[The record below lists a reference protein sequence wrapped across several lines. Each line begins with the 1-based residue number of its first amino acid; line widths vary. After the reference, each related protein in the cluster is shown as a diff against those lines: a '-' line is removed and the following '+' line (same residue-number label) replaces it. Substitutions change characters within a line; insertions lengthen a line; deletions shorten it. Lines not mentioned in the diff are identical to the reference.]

1 MKKYYT
7 LLLMLLWACMARAAD
22 VGFGGLLLRS
32 AGFTGSGPTYQS
44 PDSTYIGYDSATF
57 KPLLLLT
64 GRISVDPT
72 QYPYVQAG
80 LGTGYRIYGRT
91 VNGTY
96 LLLDSGA
103 VSNTWTNLNI
113 GGLLDSVNGMTLSS
127 YAVASV
133 TVAGVPLRPA
143 KLWFTAAPPQ
153 SGPNNSVL
161 ALQGKLLLP
170 VDNGTSFTT
179 PINQLLLTDTGQ
191 YLRSFTSTAVSG
203 GVFRLNGMMLRP
215 LAGMVLRYDSSAQQF
230 SLYGNMRGYISDDS
244 LPVPDSLNLT
254 MGDTLSPGMVISG
267 GTFSRVYARVTDNF
281 KLKALTLRADTL
293 ALHYNPGAGRYETYG
308 QARFLVGSDT
318 IPARLG
324 DSITPGLVIT
334 GGTLTS
340 LSSSITRV
348 FSLKK
353 LRLAPDT
360 FTFGYVPA
368 QRRYTMYGR
377 HTLIV
382 GSDSMP
388 ALLGSVQQPGLQI
401 TNGDLTYFSASLVK
415 NMRIRNLR
423 IDPDT
428 LTFVYQPQLQQ
439 FSMYGGLTLLYGSDS
454 LAAVLGNAAQPG
466 YVTSNDTVRL
476 FEATITGNIRI
487 RKLAIDPDTLT
498 FSYRQSTDS
507 YQGYG
512 RLNVLV
518 GADTIHTTLGTAAS
532 PGMMVQGDSLVYF
545 RAGIV
550 RSFTIDSTRIIPD
563 TLTFVYRA
571 DSDAYN
577 AYGNIH
583 MVVRKD
589 TLGLQLGTATQPGL
603 VITNGDLSYV
613 GATLTGNFA
622 FDKLNLYSD
631 SLQVAYNRSA
641 DQFEAYGGVA
651 VLVKNDTL
659 DALLGNAQSPG
670 LQINNGSLSTLTLGV
685 NTAFSIKGLHVVPDS
700 LTLNYRG
707 DSSQYD
713 FYGSMQVRIKQ
724 DTVNAWLGNAAN
736 PGALIQ
742 NGDLV
747 KLASAI
753 TGSVGID
760 SSRLVTKDTLTMVY
774 RGDSGTFALYGNVA
788 LEMKQDTLAALLGT
802 AANPGLWIANSE
814 ISSLNLGINGPFK
827 LRGLRFITDT
837 LQVNYVRD
845 SSLFTAYGRVAI
857 LAKNDTIRTLWGNAT
872 QPGLVLNNGSLQA
885 LNASVSGKFMIDS
898 TTFRADSLA
907 FLYNRTNDQYGM
919 YGGFTVWHDQDSL
932 SARLGTQS
940 QPGLLFA
947 NGSIQQF
954 NAGITGK
961 FTILSLNM
969 LPKGLT
975 FTYNRDS
982 ATFGLYGNLAAFVQR
997 DTLRHDSL
1005 YLWLGNASTPGVLIK
1020 NGHLS
1025 QLNAAITDSFNL
1037 KGAAIKPIN
1046 LGLSLN
1052 LSQSLYSFFGTLQV
1066 IVVKDSLHRDSFQV
1080 AMGTQQA
1087 PGMVIGGGKVIGVNA
1102 SVTANFKLRGL
1113 DIAPK
1118 NLTFTYDTA
1127 SAEFTMYGDL
1137 TLSYGGEYM
1146 YTRLGAPNPN
1156 GTTWTPGL
1164 VINTNGGGFRSLFFT
1179 TTDTFRIKK
1188 LLIAPQ
1194 NLSIVYDRD
1203 SDYFELY
1210 GGGTLKLNS
1219 DSITLNMGTAAA
1231 PGLVIDSGQVEQI
1244 NLGVTANFKIGGFEM
1259 KPVGLTFDYN
1269 RGQDQWE
1276 MYGDLTFVLSKDTIT
1291 ALMGNAAAPGMVV
1304 QNGTLQQ
1311 LNIAVNSDIKL
1322 GNLSVKT
1329 DSLGV
1334 KYMRN
1339 TLPSGAVTQTYY
1351 LHGGVSFS
1359 ELWNASAVLSTP
1371 QNPYGLEISI
1381 DSLGNK
1387 EVEVDGLVV
1396 ELDQAQIG
1404 GITIKQLIASINK
1417 VAPGDYDI
1425 DASCTVVFPA
1435 GFQVSGELAFEDNN
1449 GTFELDYIS
1458 VDYQALGDNQGIEL
1472 GGGVA
1477 ITELG
1482 GSLAYNR
1489 VTPPCTTSY
1498 VTYDSAF
1505 FVNNIRFVTVV
1516 NKPVT
1521 TCPPEQDNFV
1531 VTAKVALDVGGQLN
1545 LLGTEVQMVRS
1556 VGNVTITNNYLDI
1569 NDTVVMGAYN
1579 PGNGWRGLV
1588 TAGFADVNINWSTGV
1603 YSVNGNLNYPPAVPL
1618 VNINAG
1624 MLYKSTGLIDAELQ
1638 LGLILPPWVPII
1650 GGDQY
1655 ASVNGLMR
1663 YAKYDPY
1670 NSYAGGWVTYPHPS
1684 VCWAD
1689 WWPHPPYPCF
1699 YTAEAGAAYNFG
1711 SGNVNLLGSGDV
1723 SNMQNQLTNDGF
1735 NKTATAYQHVIAATK
1750 FELDGNSSSAIVKI
1764 IPSQK
1769 LDLYTRLQDSVIER
1783 VQVAIVGPLGTQSN
1797 LSFYYRKDN
1806 QSQPDITDNLIA
1818 LDSIYTDSVAYLTT
1832 LISANGNTEGE
1843 TLPPGEYTVI
1853 LTLDSNMVQDG
1864 FGIQAQASQFY
1875 PKPQTQIQVKNTSN
1889 TIAAGGTLD
1898 MEMINTLNVTGDTLK
1913 PRLFVYYDDDST
1925 GYDGH
1930 LFASYAVNPNENTL
1944 VSLAPYAD
1952 SVVVR
1957 YDTVVVNGQKRI
1969 QKTRK
1974 ALFAPDR
1981 TIYVYTKLEDGVNIP
1996 VKSAYTGAYR
2006 FVSQP
2011 SPKVLVTGGR
2021 PYQLNTPGDSLHLNV
2036 QFNFG
2041 QRKASDFWVTLY
2053 YDLDSLGNT
2062 GMPVPGVKQLR
2073 ADLFNA
2079 SGYWFTP
2086 DLRKVKGIERVFF
2099 YAVVTDSTTG
2109 HLYKSYNSYPYLFGN
2124 NVQVKCVYADSK
2136 RTPAKGI
2143 SVGIDAN
2150 GNQRIDHHEYTH
2162 KSNKHGVVMLN
2173 VSSGSQVELVA
2184 ALPTALKGYTP
2195 AAALAVKQ
2203 SIDVAST
2210 NQVTMVV
2217 NYPGIQ
2223 GRVTDTLNRGV
2234 NGVRVYADLN
2244 NNGQYD
2250 AGQESAVLTDAQGR
2264 YVLMNVFGA
2273 QVNIRTVL
2281 TGTPYGQGLASAQ
2294 PLHFDDRQFHEI
2306 NFTLK

>member
-1 MKKYYT
+1 MRKYY
-7 LLLMLLWACMARAAD
+7 LLLMMLLCAWMAHAAD

-44 PDSTYIGYDSATF
+44 PDSTYIGYDTASF
-57 KPLLLLT
+57 KPLLLIT
-64 GRISVDPT
+64 GRISVTPQ
-72 QYPYVQAG
+72 QYPYIQVG

-91 VNGTY
+91 ANGNY

-103 VSNTWTNLNI
+103 VSNVWTNLNI
-113 GGLLDSVNGMTLSS
+113 GNLLDSTTGFTLST

-133 TVAGVPLRPA
+133 QVAGVPFRAEKIWFAAKPPA
-143 KLWFTAAPPQ
+143 
-153 SGPNNSVL
+153 SGTNNSVL
-161 ALQGKLLLP
+161 ALRGKLLLP
-170 VDNGTSFTT
+170 VDNGTTLT
-179 PINQLLLTDTGQ
+179 VPVNALLLTDTGQ
-191 YLRSFTSTAVSG
+191 YLNSFSSTAISG
-203 GVFRLNGMMLRP
+203 NTFRLNGLMLRP
-215 LAGMVLRYDSSAQQF
+215 LAGMVFQYDSAAQQC

-254 MGDTLSPGMVISG
+254 FGDTLSPGLVIAG
-267 GTFSRVYARVTDNF
+267 GNFNRIAARVTDNF
-281 KLKALTLRADTL
+281 KLKALTLRADSL
-293 ALHYNPGAGRYETYG
+293 NLQYHASANRYETYG
-308 QARFLVGSDT
+308 QVRYLVGRDT
-318 IPARLG
+318 IPAWMG
-324 DSITPGLVIT
+324 DSLRPGMLVT

-340 LSSSITRV
+340 LSSAITRA
-348 FSLKK
+348 FNLKQ
-353 LRLAPDT
+353 LRIAPDT
-360 FTFGYVPA
+360 FTFGYAPA
-368 QRRYTMYGR
+368 QRQYTMYGR

-382 GSDSMP
+382 GTDSMP
-388 ALLGSVQQPGLQI
+388 ALLGSAQQPGVQI

-415 NMRIRNLR
+415 NMSIRKLR

-428 LTFVYQPQLQQ
+428 LTFVYQPQLSQ

-454 LAAVLGNAAQPG
+454 LAAVLGNASQPG

-476 FEATITGNIRI
+476 FQATITGNIRI

-498 FSYRQSTDS
+498 FSYQQSSDS
-507 YQGYG
+507 YLSYG

-518 GADTIHTTLGTAAS
+518 GADTLHATLGTVNA
-532 PGMMVQGDSLVYF
+532 PGMKVQGDSLVYF
-545 RAGIV
+545 SAGIV
-550 RSFTIDSTRIIPD
+550 RAFSIDSTRIIPD
-563 TLTFVYRA
+563 TLTLTYSA
-571 DSDAYN
+571 DSDTYSAF
-577 AYGNIH
+577 GNLH

-589 TLGLQLGTATQPGL
+589 TLGLQLGTASQPGL
-603 VITNGDLSYV
+603 VIADGDFSSF
-613 GATLTGNFA
+613 GGTLTGNFA

-631 SLQVAYNRSA
+631 SLYVAYNRSA
-641 DQFEAYGGVA
+641 DQFEAYGGLA

-659 DALLGNAQSPG
+659 DALLGAASQPG
-670 LQINNGSLSTLTLGV
+670 LQINNGSLSVLTLGV

-707 DSSQYD
+707 DSGLYD
-713 FYGSMQVRIKQ
+713 FYGRMQVRIKQ
-724 DTVNAWLGNAAN
+724 DTLNAFMGTAAL

-742 NGDLV
+742 NGDLIQ
-747 KLASAI
+747 LSAAI
-753 TGSVGID
+753 TGSMSID
-760 SSRLVTKDTLTMVY
+760 SSRLVTKDTLTLMY
-774 RGDSGTFALYGNVA
+774 RGDSGTFALYGNMA
-788 LEMKQDTLAALLGT
+788 LEMKQDTISALLGT

-814 ISSLNLGINGPFK
+814 ISRLNFGVNGPFK

-837 LQVNYVRD
+837 LQVQYVRD
-845 SSLFTAYGRVAI
+845 SSLFTAFGRVAI
-857 LAKNDTIRTLWGNAT
+857 LAKSDTIRTLWGSAAR
-872 QPGLVLNNGSLQA
+872 PGLVLNDGSLQA
-885 LNASVSGKFMIDS
+885 LNASVNGSFRIDS
-898 TTFRADSLA
+898 TTFRADSLS
-907 FLYNRTNDQYGM
+907 FLYNRAADQFGM
-919 YGGFTVWHDQDSL
+919 YGGFTVWHDKDSL
-932 SARLGTQS
+932 AARLGNQA

-954 NAGITGK
+954 NAAVTGR
-961 FTILSLNM
+961 FSIRSLNM
-969 LPKGLT
+969 LPQGLT
-975 FTYNRDS
+975 FAYNRDS

-1005 YLWLGNASTPGVLIK
+1005 FLWLGNVTTPGVLIK
-1020 NGHLS
+1020 NGRLS

-1052 LSQSLYSFFGTLQV
+1052 LSQNLYSFFGALQV
-1066 IVVKDSLHRDSFQV
+1066 IVVKDSLRRDSFEV
-1080 AMGTQQA
+1080 SMGTQQA

-1127 SAEFTMYGDL
+1127 SAEFTMFGDL
-1137 TLSYGGEYM
+1137 TMSYGGEYM

-1156 GTTWTPGL
+1156 STTWTPGL
-1164 VINTNGGGFRSLFFT
+1164 VINTNGGGFRELFFT
-1179 TTDTFRIKK
+1179 TTDTFRLKK

-1194 NLSIVYDRD
+1194 NLTIVYDRD

-1210 GGGTLKLNS
+1210 GGANLKLNS

-1269 RGQDQWE
+1269 RAQDQWE
-1276 MYGDLTFVLSKDTIT
+1276 MYGDLTFVLAKDTIT
-1291 ALMGNAAAPGMVV
+1291 ALMGTAQAPGLLV
-1304 QNGTLQQ
+1304 QNGVLQQ
-1311 LNIAVNSDIKL
+1311 LNMAVNADIKI
-1322 GNLSVKT
+1322 GNLAVKT

-1334 KYMRN
+1334 KYVRN
-1339 TLPSGAVTQTYY
+1339 NLPSGGFTQTYY

-1359 ELWNASAVLSTP
+1359 EMWNASAVLSTP
-1371 QNPYGLEISI
+1371 QNPYGLQISI
-1381 DSLGNK
+1381 DTAGNK

-1404 GITIKQLIASINK
+1404 GITIKQLKATINK
-1417 VAPGDYDI
+1417 IAPGDYDV
-1425 DASCTVVFPA
+1425 DALCTVVFPA

-1458 VDYQALGDNQGIEL
+1458 VDYQAFGDNQGIEL
-1472 GGGVA
+1472 GAGVA

-1489 VTPPCTTSY
+1489 VVPPCTTSN
-1498 VTYDSAF
+1498 VTYDSAY
-1505 FVNNIRFVTVV
+1505 FVNNVRQVRIV
-1516 NKPVT
+1516 NKTVT
-1521 TCPPEQDNFV
+1521 TCPPEQDNFQV
-1531 VTAKVALDVGGQLN
+1531 NAKVALDVGGQLN

-1603 YSVNGNLNYPPAVPL
+1603 YSINGNLNYPPSVPL
-1618 VNINAG
+1618 VNIRTG

-1711 SGNVNLLGSGDV
+1711 TGNVNLLGSGDV

-1735 NKTATAYQHVIAATK
+1735 NKTATAYQHVVASTK
-1750 FELDGNSSSAIVKI
+1750 FELDGHSSSAIVKI

-1769 LDLYTRLQDSVIER
+1769 LDLFTRLQDSVIER

-1797 LSFYYRKDN
+1797 LSFYYRKNN
-1806 QSQPDITDNLIA
+1806 QSQPDIVDNLIA
-1818 LDSIYTDSVAYLTT
+1818 LDSIYTDSVAYITT
-1832 LISANGNTEGE
+1832 LIAANGNTEGE
-1843 TLPPGEYTVI
+1843 TLPPGEYTVL
-1853 LTLDSNMVQDG
+1853 LTLDSNVVNEG
-1864 FGIQAQASQFY
+1864 FGITAQASQFY
-1875 PKPQTQIQVKNTSN
+1875 PKPQSQVTVRNSSN
-1889 TIAAGGTLD
+1889 TIAAGGMLD
-1898 MEMINTLNVTGDTLK
+1898 LEVINTLNVTGDTLT

-1930 LFASYAVNPNENTL
+1930 LFASYEVKPNENNL
-1944 VSLAPYAD
+1944 VSLVPYAD

-1957 YDTVVVNGQKRI
+1957 YDTVVVNGVKRI
-1969 QKTRK
+1969 QKTRR

-1981 TIYVYTKLEDGVNIP
+1981 TVYVYTKLEDGINVP
-1996 VKSAYTGAYR
+1996 VKSAYTAGYR

-2011 SPKVLVTGGR
+2011 APQVLVTGGR
-2021 PYQLNTPGDSLHLNV
+2021 PYQLNSLDDSLHLNV
-2036 QFNFG
+2036 NFNFG
-2041 QRKASDFWVTLY
+2041 QRKAADFWVTLY

-2062 GMPVPGVKQLR
+2062 GIPVPGVKQVR
-2073 ADLFNA
+2073 ADMFNTA
-2079 SGYWFTP
+2079 GYWFKP
-2086 DLRKVKGIERVFF
+2086 DLRKVKGVERVFF
-2099 YAVVTDSTTG
+2099 YALLVDSTTG

-2124 NVQVKCVYADSK
+2124 NVQVKCVYGDRNA
-2136 RTPAKGI
+2136 TPAKGVSI
-2143 SVGIDAN
+2143 GLDVN
-2150 GNQRIDHHEYTH
+2150 GNGLIDHHEYAH
-2162 KSNKHGVVMLN
+2162 KTNKHGVVSLN
-2173 VSSGSQVELVA
+2173 VTGGSAIELVA
-2184 ALPTALKGYTP
+2184 GLPAALKGFTP
-2195 AAALAVKQ
+2195 ASALVVKQ
-2203 SIDVAST
+2203 SINTAAT
-2210 NQVTMVV
+2210 NQVNLVV
-2217 NYPGIQ
+2217 NYPGIR
-2223 GRVTDTLNRGV
+2223 GTVSDTLGK
-2234 NGVRVYADLN
+2234 GIAGIRVYADLN
-2244 NNGQYD
+2244 NNGVYD
-2250 AGQESAVLTDAQGR
+2250 AGHESFALTDAQGA
-2264 YVLMNVFGA
+2264 YVLMNVFGN
-2273 QVNIRTVL
+2273 QVSIKNVL
-2281 TGTPYGQGLASAQ
+2281 NGTPYAQSTASVQ
-2294 PLHFDDRQFHEI
+2294 PLHYDATQFHTI
-2306 NFTLK
+2306 NFKLK